1 MDASNLTM
9 PTPEASNT
17 DDSARDVLAD
27 AAHVFLAA
35 QQPVMV
41 ESLRPRPVVAVAPAA
56 GPDVPVPLAPPAG
69 APEQLMREL
78 DDLAG
83 L

>member
-1 MDASNLTM
+1 MDITNQ
-9 PTPEASNT
+9 T
-17 DDSARDVLAD
+17 DQAAAGARDVLAD

-41 ESLRPRPVVAVAPAA
+41 DSLRPRPAVVTAAVNVDAPML
-56 GPDVPVPLAPPAG
+56 PVPVPAG

-78 DDLAG
+78 DDLAD

>member
-1 MDASNLTM
+1 MDTG
-9 PTPEASNT
+9 NT
-17 DDSARDVLAD
+17 ADHSGAVARDALAD

-41 ESLRPRPVVAVAPAA
+41 EGLRPRPAVTSATVTEPGVLALSLPAPTATPQA
-56 GPDVPVPLAPPAG
+56 
-69 APEQLMREL
+69 LMSEL
-78 DDLAG
+78 DDLAD